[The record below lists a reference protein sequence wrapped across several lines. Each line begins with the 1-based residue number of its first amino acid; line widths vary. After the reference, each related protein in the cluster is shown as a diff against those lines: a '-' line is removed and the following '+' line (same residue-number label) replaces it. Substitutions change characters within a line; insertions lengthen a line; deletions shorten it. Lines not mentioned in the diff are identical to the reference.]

1 VTNFW
6 LSVAGG
12 KFVKEASWRKGGLLL
27 VSDASSAVGCQE
39 AQQEFRR
46 REEVENCGW
55 SQCTRGEMESHPIR
69 LQFEFS
75 CTIRWRRCSG
85 MKKFAIWRKEG
96 SGVGEQMRCAGV

>member
-12 KFVKEASWRKGGLLL
+12 KFVKEASWRKGERL
-27 VSDASSAVGCQE
+27 SDASSAVGCQE

-55 SQCTRGEMESHPIR
+55 S
-69 LQFEFS
+69 
-75 CTIRWRRCSG
+75 
-85 MKKFAIWRKEG
+85 
-96 SGVGEQMRCAGV
+96 

>member
-55 SQCTRGEMESHPIR
+55 S
-69 LQFEFS
+69 
-75 CTIRWRRCSG
+75 
-85 MKKFAIWRKEG
+85 
-96 SGVGEQMRCAGV
+96 